1 MLQVGITGG
10 IGSGKSTVCKIFQ
23 TLGVPIYDAD
33 SQAKRLMATD
43 KALVASI
50 KEEFGEGSYLPNGDI
65 NRAHL
70 AEKAFSSTELTKKL
84 NALVHPAV
92 AKDYA
97 TWAGVQTSAYTIKE
111 AALLIES
118 GSYQQLH
125 KLIVV
130 TAPIDLRIARIKKR
144 DPFRSESEIKNIM
157 AKQLSDQ
164 EREARADFL
173 IKNNESELLIAQVL
187 ELDKYFRDIARVG

>member
-10 IGSGKSTVCKIFQ
+10 IGSGKSIVCKIFR

-33 SQAKRLMATD
+33 SQAKRLMTTD
-43 KALVASI
+43 TGLVASI
-50 KEEFGEGSYLPNGDI
+50 KEEFGEMSYLSNGEF
-65 NRAHL
+65 NRAYL
-70 AEKAFSSTELTKKL
+70 AEKAFSSNEQTKKL

-97 TWAGVQTSAYTIKE
+97 TWAGVQTSPYTIKE

-118 GSYQQLH
+118 GSYQQLD

-130 TAPIDLRIARIKKR
+130 TAPIGLRITRIKNR
-144 DPFRSESEIKNIM
+144 DPFRSESEIRNIM

-164 EREARADFL
+164 EREASADFL
-173 IKNNESELLIAQVL
+173 IKNNESELLVAQVL
-187 ELDKYFRDIARVG
+187 ELDKYFRSLV